1 MLLNK
6 LLFHTL
12 IVNSDEQMVSGI
24 GSESVLNFPNQID
37 FRYRYFAFSVPLQY
51 PYLPVFTLKYRSIPV
66 PNRTVLGIFSSTHP
80 YL

>member
-12 IVNSDEQMVSGI
+12 IVNRDEQMVSGI

-37 FRYRYFAFSVPLQY
+37 FRSV
-51 PYLPVFTLKYRSIPV
+51 PV
-66 PNRTVLGIFSSTHP
+66 PNRTVLGIFSTTHP